1 MQVLLNTFVDKTVTY
16 IVTYIRN
23 NMTEGNRRKTNA
35 FLDTL
40 VRLSSGLD
48 METKI
53 HFLKKR
59 NRKFSL
65 MSSLPIYKK
74 LRNHKNLEKY
84 VAEMRF
90 VLFWY

>member
-1 MQVLLNTFVDKTVTY
+1 MQVLLNTFVDETVTY

-23 NMTEGNRRKTNA
+23 NMTEGNGRKTNA

-59 NRKFSL
+59 NPKFLL
-65 MSSLPIYKK
+65 MSSLPTYLIIKK
-74 LRNHKNLEKY
+74 EIEKSIIQKNMQLK
-84 VAEMRF
+84 
-90 VLFWY
+90 